1 MACKANTENERAKTQ
16 ARKQVKRLST
26 SMWEHKLVNIPSTWA
41 CKHAKHAKNKNLL
54 EHEHAKHE
62 NKLAG
67 NYVIT
72 KHKIT

>member
-1 MACKANTENERAKTQ
+1 
-16 ARKQVKRLST
+16 
-26 SMWEHKLVNIPSTWA
+26 MWEHKHVNIPSTWA